1 MAAFAIEH
9 LTFTYPKAAAPAL
22 DDVSFSVREGEF
34 FLLCG
39 VSGGGKSTL
48 LRHLKSVL
56 TPYGTRSGQ
65 VLLDGKPLETWD
77 ARTQAQRIGFVLQQP
92 DDQLVTDKV
101 WHELAFG
108 LESLGTDTQTMRLR
122 VGEMASFFGIQ
133 TWFDRDV
140 DTLSGGQKQ
149 LLNLASVMAMH
160 PDVLVLDEP
169 TGQLDPIAAAEF
181 LHTVQR
187 LNRELGVTVIL
198 SEHRLEDALPMA
210 DRAAVLE
217 QGRLTALG
225 TPDAVARTLLQTGS
239 PFFAAMPTPVRVW
252 GGVGA
257 PGKCPLDIRAGRA
270 LLETLRPCP
279 LPAADTPAAAGD
291 GAPLLQLRECRFRYD
306 RDGAD
311 VLKGL
316 SLTVHAGELLAI
328 VGGNG
333 AGKSTA
339 LAVLAGQRRPYRGK
353 VLQKTK
359 RIAALCQEPRAMFV
373 KDTVRADLEDALRTL
388 SLPVAEQQP
397 RMDAAVAAM
406 ALSPLLE
413 RHPFDLSGGEQQR
426 AAIAKLLLAR
436 PDVLLLD
443 EPTKGMDAAFRA
455 SFGALLRALCAQGTA
470 VVLVSHDI
478 EFCAAYA
485 GRAALLFD
493 GQILSEGRTRAFFA
507 GNHFYTTAA
516 NRMAR
521 PWLPDAIL
529 CREVIEACRTHPEA
543 SRPTPVGADA
553 PPLQP
558 V

>member
-9 LTFTYPKAAAPAL
+9 LTFAYPKAAAPAL
-22 DDVSFSVREGEF
+22 NDISFSVREGEF

-56 TPYGTRSGQ
+56 TPYGTRSGR

-108 LESLGTDTQTMRLR
+108 LESLGTDAQTMRLR

-133 TWFDRDV
+133 TWFDRSV

-217 QGRLTALG
+217 QGRLAALG
-225 TPDAVARTLLQTGS
+225 TPDEVARALLERGS

-270 LLETLRPCP
+270 LLETLRPSP
-279 LPAADTPAAAGD
+279 LPAADVPAADD
-291 GAPLLQLRECRFRYD
+291 GAPLLQLRECWFRYD

-316 SLTVHAGELLAI
+316 SLTVRAGELLAI

-353 VLQKTK
+353 VLQKAK

-388 SLPVAEQQP
+388 SLPAAERQP

-455 SFGALLRALCAQGTA
+455 SFGALLRALCEQGTA

-485 GRAALLFD
+485 DRAALLFD

-543 SRPTPVGADA
+543 SHPTPDGADA
-553 PPLQP
+553 PSLQP

>member
-9 LTFTYPKAAAPAL
+9 LTFAYPKAAAPAL
-22 DDVSFSVREGEF
+22 NDISFSVREGEF

-65 VLLDGKPLETWD
+65 VLLDGKPLETWA

-108 LESLGTDTQTMRLR
+108 LESLGTDAQTMRLR

-133 TWFDRDV
+133 TWFDRSV

-187 LNRELGVTVIL
+187 LNRALGVTVIL
-198 SEHRLEDALPMA
+198 SAHRLEDSLPMA

-225 TPDAVARTLLQTGS
+225 TPDEVERALLERGS

-279 LPAADTPAAAGD
+279 LPATDTPADSD
-291 GAPLLQLRECRFRYD
+291 GAALLQLRECWFRYD

-311 VLKGL
+311 VLKEL
-316 SLTVHAGELLAI
+316 SLTVRAGELLAI

-353 VLQKTK
+353 VLQKAK

-388 SLPVAEQQP
+388 SLPAAERQP

-455 SFGALLRALCAQGTA
+455 SFGALLRALCEQGTA

-485 GRAALLFD
+485 DRAALLFD

-543 SRPTPVGADA
+543 SHPTPDGADA
-553 PPLQP
+553 PSLQP

>member
-9 LTFTYPKAAAPAL
+9 LTFAYPKAASPAL
-22 DDVSFSVREGEF
+22 DNVSFSVREGEF

-65 VLLDGKPLETWD
+65 VLLDGKSLEAWD

-108 LESLGTDTQTMRLR
+108 LESLGTDAQTMRLR

-133 TWFDRDV
+133 TWFDRSV

-225 TPDAVARTLLQTGS
+225 TPDEVARALLERGS

-270 LLETLRPCP
+270 LLETLRPSP
-279 LPAADTPAAAGD
+279 LPATDTRADSD
-291 GAPLLQLRECRFRYD
+291 GAPLLQLRECWFRYD

-316 SLTVHAGELLAI
+316 SLTVRAGELLAI

-339 LAVLAGQRRPYRGK
+339 LAVLAGHRRPYRGK
-353 VLQKTK
+353 VLQKAK

-388 SLPVAEQQP
+388 SLPAAERQP

-455 SFGALLRALCAQGTA
+455 SFGALLRALCEQGTA

-485 GRAALLFD
+485 DRAALLFD

-543 SRPTPVGADA
+543 SHPTPDGADA
-553 PPLQP
+553 PSLQP

>member
-9 LTFTYPKAAAPAL
+9 LTFAYPKAASPAL
-22 DDVSFSVREGEF
+22 DNVSFSVREGEF

-56 TPYGTRSGQ
+56 TPYGTRSGR

-108 LESLGTDTQTMRLR
+108 LESLGTDAQTMRLR

-133 TWFDRDV
+133 TWFDRSV

-187 LNRELGVTVIL
+187 LNRDLGVTVIL

-225 TPDAVARTLLQTGS
+225 TPDEVARALLERGS

-270 LLETLRPCP
+270 LLETLRPSP
-279 LPAADTPAAAGD
+279 LPATNTPADSD
-291 GAPLLQLRECRFRYD
+291 GAPLLQLRECWFRYD

-311 VLKGL
+311 VLKEL
-316 SLTVHAGELLAI
+316 SLTVRAGELLAI

-353 VLQKTK
+353 VLQKAK

-388 SLPVAEQQP
+388 SLPAAERQP

-455 SFGALLRALCAQGTA
+455 SFGALLRALCEQGTA

-485 GRAALLFD
+485 DRAALLFD

-543 SRPTPVGADA
+543 SHPTPDGADA
-553 PPLQP
+553 PSLQP

>member
-9 LTFTYPKAAAPAL
+9 LTFAYPKAASPAL
-22 DDVSFSVREGEF
+22 DNVSFSVREGEF

-56 TPYGTRSGQ
+56 TPYGTRSGR

-108 LESLGTDTQTMRLR
+108 LESLGTDAQTMRLR

-133 TWFDRDV
+133 TWFDRSV

-187 LNRELGVTVIL
+187 LNRELSVTVIL

-225 TPDAVARTLLQTGS
+225 TPDEVARALLERGS

-270 LLETLRPCP
+270 LLETLRPSP
-279 LPAADTPAAAGD
+279 LPAADVPAADD
-291 GAPLLQLRECRFRYD
+291 GAPLLQLRECWFRYD

-316 SLTVHAGELLAI
+316 SLTVRAGELLAI

-353 VLQKTK
+353 VLQKAK

-388 SLPVAEQQP
+388 SLPAAERQP

-455 SFGALLRALCAQGTA
+455 SFGALLRALCEQGTA

-485 GRAALLFD
+485 DRAALLFD

-543 SRPTPVGADA
+543 SHPTPDGADA
-553 PPLQP
+553 PSLQP

>member
-9 LTFTYPKAAAPAL
+9 LTFAYPKAASPAL
-22 DDVSFSVREGEF
+22 NDISFSVREGEF

-56 TPYGTRSGQ
+56 TPYGTRSGR

-108 LESLGTDTQTMRLR
+108 LESLGTDAQTMRLR

-133 TWFDRDV
+133 TWFDRSV

-225 TPDAVARTLLQTGS
+225 TPDEVARALLERGS

-270 LLETLRPCP
+270 LLETLRPSP
-279 LPAADTPAAAGD
+279 LPATNTPADSD
-291 GAPLLQLRECRFRYD
+291 GAPLLQLRECWFRYD

-316 SLTVHAGELLAI
+316 SLTVRAGELLAI

-353 VLQKTK
+353 VLQKAK

-388 SLPVAEQQP
+388 SLPAAERQP

-455 SFGALLRALCAQGTA
+455 SFGALLRALCEQGTA

-485 GRAALLFD
+485 DRAALLFD

-543 SRPTPVGADA
+543 SHPTPDGADA
-553 PPLQP
+553 PSLQP

>member
-9 LTFTYPKAAAPAL
+9 LTFAYPKAASPAL
-22 DDVSFSVREGEF
+22 NDISFSVREGEF

-56 TPYGTRSGQ
+56 TPYGTRSGR
-65 VLLDGKPLETWD
+65 VLLDGKPLETWA

-108 LESLGTDTQTMRLR
+108 LESLGTDAQTMRLR

-133 TWFDRDV
+133 TWFNRSV

-225 TPDAVARTLLQTGS
+225 TSDEVARALLERGS

-257 PGKCPLDIRAGRA
+257 PGKCPLDIRAGRT
-270 LLETLRPCP
+270 LLETLRPSP
-279 LPAADTPAAAGD
+279 LPATDTPADSD
-291 GAPLLQLRECRFRYD
+291 GAPLLQLRECWFRYD
-306 RDGAD
+306 QDGAD
-311 VLKGL
+311 VLKEL
-316 SLTVHAGELLAI
+316 SLTVRAGELLAI

-353 VLQKTK
+353 VLQKAK

-388 SLPVAEQQP
+388 SLPAAERQP

-455 SFGALLRALCAQGTA
+455 SFGALLRALCEQGTA

-485 GRAALLFD
+485 DRAALLFD

-543 SRPTPVGADA
+543 SHPTPDGADA
-553 PPLQP
+553 PSLQP

>member
-9 LTFTYPKAAAPAL
+9 LTFAYPKAASPAL
-22 DDVSFSVREGEF
+22 DNVSFSVREGEF

-65 VLLDGKPLETWD
+65 VLLDGKPLETWA

-108 LESLGTDTQTMRLR
+108 LESLGTGAQTMRLR

-133 TWFDRDV
+133 TWFDRSV

-210 DRAAVLE
+210 DRTAVLE

-225 TPDAVARTLLQTGS
+225 TPDEVARALLERGS

-270 LLETLRPCP
+270 LLETLRPSP
-279 LPAADTPAAAGD
+279 LPATDTPADSD
-291 GAPLLQLRECRFRYD
+291 GAPLLQLRECWFRYD
-306 RDGAD
+306 REGAD

-316 SLTVHAGELLAI
+316 SLTVRAGELLAI

-353 VLQKTK
+353 VLQKAK

-388 SLPVAEQQP
+388 SLPAAEQQP

-455 SFGALLRALCAQGTA
+455 SFGALLRALCEQGTA

-485 GRAALLFD
+485 DRAALLFD

-543 SRPTPVGADA
+543 SHPTPDGADA
-553 PPLQP
+553 PSLQP

>member
-9 LTFTYPKAAAPAL
+9 LTFAYPKAASPAL
-22 DDVSFSVREGEF
+22 DNVSFSVREGEF

-56 TPYGTRSGQ
+56 TPYGTRSGR

-108 LESLGTDTQTMRLR
+108 LESLGTDAQTMRLR

-133 TWFDRDV
+133 TWFDRSV

-225 TPDAVARTLLQTGS
+225 TPDEVARALMERDS

-279 LPAADTPAAAGD
+279 LPATDTPADSD
-291 GAPLLQLRECRFRYD
+291 GAPLLQLRECWFRYD

-316 SLTVHAGELLAI
+316 SLTVRAGELLAI

-353 VLQKTK
+353 VLQKAK
-359 RIAALCQEPRAMFV
+359 RIAALCQEPHAMFV

-388 SLPVAEQQP
+388 SLPAAERQP

-443 EPTKGMDAAFRA
+443 EPTKGMDAAFRT
-455 SFGALLRALCAQGTA
+455 SFGALLRALCEQGTA

-485 GRAALLFD
+485 DRAALLFD

-543 SRPTPVGADA
+543 SHPTPDGADA
-553 PPLQP
+553 PSLQP

>member
-9 LTFTYPKAAAPAL
+9 LTFAYPKAASPAL
-22 DDVSFSVREGEF
+22 DNVSFSVREGEF

-108 LESLGTDTQTMRLR
+108 LESLGTDAQTMRLR

-133 TWFDRDV
+133 TWFDRSV

-160 PDVLVLDEP
+160 PDLLVLDEP

-187 LNRELGVTVIL
+187 LNRDLGVTVIL

-225 TPDAVARTLLQTGS
+225 TSDEVARALLERGS

-270 LLETLRPCP
+270 LLETLRPSP
-279 LPAADTPAAAGD
+279 LPATNTPADSD
-291 GAPLLQLRECRFRYD
+291 GAPLLQLRECWFRYD

-316 SLTVHAGELLAI
+316 SLTVRAGELLAI

-353 VLQKTK
+353 VLQKAK

-373 KDTVRADLEDALRTL
+373 KDTVRADLEDALHML
-388 SLPVAEQQP
+388 SLPAAERQP
-397 RMDAAVAAM
+397 RMDAAVTAM

-426 AAIAKLLLAR
+426 AAIAKLLLTR

-485 GRAALLFD
+485 DRAALLFD

-543 SRPTPVGADA
+543 SHPTPDGADA
-553 PPLQP
+553 PSLQP

>member
-9 LTFTYPKAAAPAL
+9 LTFAYPKAASPAL
-22 DDVSFSVREGEF
+22 DNVSFSVREGEF

-56 TPYGTRSGQ
+56 TPYGTRSGR

-108 LESLGTDTQTMRLR
+108 LESLGTDAQTMRLR

-133 TWFDRDV
+133 TWFDRSV

-225 TPDAVARTLLQTGS
+225 TSDEVARALLERGS

-270 LLETLRPCP
+270 LLETLRPSP
-279 LPAADTPAAAGD
+279 LPATNTPADSD
-291 GAPLLQLRECRFRYD
+291 GAPLLQLRECWFRYD

-316 SLTVHAGELLAI
+316 SLTVRAGELLAI

-353 VLQKTK
+353 VLQKAK

-388 SLPVAEQQP
+388 SLPAAERQP

-455 SFGALLRALCAQGTA
+455 SFGALLRALCEQGTA

-485 GRAALLFD
+485 DRAALLFD

-543 SRPTPVGADA
+543 SHPTPDGADA
-553 PPLQP
+553 PSLQP

>member
-1 MAAFAIEH
+1 MAAFAVEH
-9 LTFTYPKAAAPAL
+9 LTFAYPKAVERAL

-56 TPYGTRSGQ
+56 TPYGTRSGR

-108 LESLGTDTQTMRLR
+108 LESLGTDAQTMRLR

-133 TWFDRDV
+133 TWFDRSV

-225 TPDAVARTLLQTGS
+225 TPDAVARALLERGS
-239 PFFAAMPTPVRVW
+239 PFFAAMPTPVRIW

-270 LLETLRPCP
+270 LLETLRPSP
-279 LPAADTPAAAGD
+279 LPAADVPAADD
-291 GAPLLQLRECRFRYD
+291 GAPLLRLRECWFRYD

-316 SLTVHAGELLAI
+316 SLTVRAGELLAI

-373 KDTVRADLEDALRTL
+373 KDTVRADLEDALHML
-388 SLPVAEQQP
+388 SLPAAERQP

-485 GRAALLFD
+485 DRAALLFD

-543 SRPTPVGADA
+543 SHPTPDGADA
-553 PPLQP
+553 PSLQP

>member
-1 MAAFAIEH
+1 MASFALEH
-9 LTFTYPKAAAPAL
+9 LTFAYPKANAPAL
-22 DDVSFSVREGEF
+22 DDVSFTVREGEF

-39 VSGGGKSTL
+39 ISGSGKSTL
-48 LRHLKSVL
+48 LRHLKTVL

-65 VLLDGKPLETWD
+65 VLLDGKPLESFD

-92 DDQLVTDKV
+92 DDQIVTDKV

-108 LESLGTDTQTMRLR
+108 LENLGTDPQMMRLR

-133 TWFDRDV
+133 AWFDRDV
-140 DTLSGGQKQ
+140 NTLSGGEKQ
-149 LLNLASVMAMH
+149 LLNLAAVMAMH

-169 TGQLDPIAAAEF
+169 TGQLDPIAASEF

-198 SEHRLEDALPMA
+198 SEHRLEEALPMA
-210 DRAAVLE
+210 DHVVVLE
-217 QGRLTALG
+217 QGHVTALG
-225 TPDAVARTLLQTGS
+225 TPDAVARALLAQNS
-239 PFFAAMPTPVRVW
+239 PFFSAMPTPVRIW

-257 PGKCPLDIRAGRA
+257 PGTCPLDIRAGRA
-270 LLETLRPCP
+270 LLRRLQPSVTPTDEPQNATGDTL
-279 LPAADTPAAAGD
+279 LS
-291 GAPLLQLRECRFRYD
+291 LRECWFRYD
-306 RDGAD
+306 RNGAD

-316 SLTVHAGELLAI
+316 TIEIRAGELLAI

-353 VLQKTK
+353 VQRKTE
-359 RIAALCQEPRAMFV
+359 RIAALCQDPRALFL
-373 KDTVRADLEDALRTL
+373 KDTVRTDLESALPT
-388 SLPVAEQQP
+388 AAQP
-397 RMDAAVAAM
+397 PRIDTAISAM
-406 ALSPLLE
+406 ALEPLLD

-426 AAIAKLLLAR
+426 AAIAKLLLAN
-436 PDVLLLD
+436 PEVLLLD
-443 EPTKGMDAAFRA
+443 EPTKGMDAAFKA
-455 SFGALLRALCAQGTA
+455 AFGALLQTLCKQGIA

-478 EFCAAYA
+478 EFCAAHA
-485 GRAALLFD
+485 DRAALLFD

-543 SRPTPVGADA
+543 SHPTMDGADA
-553 PPLQP
+553 PSSRPF
-558 V
+558 

>member
-9 LTFTYPKAAAPAL
+9 LTFAYPKAASPAL
-22 DDVSFSVREGEF
+22 NDISFSVREGEF

-56 TPYGTRSGQ
+56 TPYGTRSGR

-108 LESLGTDTQTMRLR
+108 LESLGTDAQTMRLR

-133 TWFDRDV
+133 TWFDRSV

-225 TPDAVARTLLQTGS
+225 TPDEVARALLERGS
-239 PFFAAMPTPVRVW
+239 PFFAAMPTPVCVW

-270 LLETLRPCP
+270 LLETLRPSP
-279 LPAADTPAAAGD
+279 LPATDVPAADD
-291 GAPLLQLRECRFRYD
+291 GAPLLQLRECWFRYD

-316 SLTVHAGELLAI
+316 SLTVRAGELLAI

-353 VLQKTK
+353 VLQKAK

-388 SLPVAEQQP
+388 SLPAAERQP

-455 SFGALLRALCAQGTA
+455 SFGALLRALCEQGTA

-485 GRAALLFD
+485 DRAALLFD

-543 SRPTPVGADA
+543 SHPTPDGADA
-553 PPLQP
+553 PSLQP

>member
-9 LTFTYPKAAAPAL
+9 LTFAYPKAASPAL
-22 DDVSFSVREGEF
+22 DNVSFSVREGEF

-56 TPYGTRSGQ
+56 TPYGTRSGR

-108 LESLGTDTQTMRLR
+108 LESLGTDAQTMRLR

-133 TWFDRDV
+133 TWFDRSV

-160 PDVLVLDEP
+160 PDLLVLDEP

-187 LNRELGVTVIL
+187 LNRDLGVTVIL

-225 TPDAVARTLLQTGS
+225 TPDEVARALLERGS

-270 LLETLRPCP
+270 LLETLRPSP
-279 LPAADTPAAAGD
+279 LPATDTRADSD
-291 GAPLLQLRECRFRYD
+291 GAPLLQLRECWFRYD
-306 RDGAD
+306 REGAD

-316 SLTVHAGELLAI
+316 SLTVRAGELLAI

-353 VLQKTK
+353 VLQKAK

-388 SLPVAEQQP
+388 SLPAAEQQP

-455 SFGALLRALCAQGTA
+455 SFGALLRALCEQGTA

-485 GRAALLFD
+485 DRAALLFD

-543 SRPTPVGADA
+543 SHPTPDGADA
-553 PPLQP
+553 PSLQP

>member
-9 LTFTYPKAAAPAL
+9 LTFAYPKAASPAL
-22 DDVSFSVREGEF
+22 NDISFSVREGEF

-56 TPYGTRSGQ
+56 TPYGTRSGR

-108 LESLGTDTQTMRLR
+108 LESLGTDAQTMRLR

-133 TWFDRDV
+133 TWFDRSV

-149 LLNLASVMAMH
+149 LLNLASMMAMH
-160 PDVLVLDEP
+160 PDLLVLDEP

-225 TPDAVARTLLQTGS
+225 TPDEVARALLERGS

-270 LLETLRPCP
+270 LLETLRPSP
-279 LPAADTPAAAGD
+279 LPAADVPAADD
-291 GAPLLQLRECRFRYD
+291 GAPLLQLRECWFRYD

-316 SLTVHAGELLAI
+316 SLTVRAGELLAI

-353 VLQKTK
+353 VLQKAK
-359 RIAALCQEPRAMFV
+359 RIAALCQEPRAMYV

-388 SLPVAEQQP
+388 SLPAAERQP

-455 SFGALLRALCAQGTA
+455 SFGALLRALCEQGTA

-485 GRAALLFD
+485 DRAALLFD

-543 SRPTPVGADA
+543 SHPTPDGADA
-553 PPLQP
+553 PSLQP

>member
-9 LTFTYPKAAAPAL
+9 LTFAYPKAVERAL

-56 TPYGTRSGQ
+56 TPYGTRSGR

-108 LESLGTDTQTMRLR
+108 LESLGTDAQTMRLR

-133 TWFDRDV
+133 TWFDRSV

-210 DRAAVLE
+210 DRVAVLE

-225 TPDAVARTLLQTGS
+225 TPDEVARALMERDS

-270 LLETLRPCP
+270 LLETLRPSP
-279 LPAADTPAAAGD
+279 LPAADVPAADD
-291 GAPLLQLRECRFRYD
+291 GAPLLQLRECWFRYD

-316 SLTVHAGELLAI
+316 SLTVRAGELLAI

-339 LAVLAGQRRPYRGK
+339 LAVLAGQRRSYRGK

-388 SLPVAEQQP
+388 SLPAAERQP

-455 SFGALLRALCAQGTA
+455 SFGALLRALCEQGTA

-485 GRAALLFD
+485 DRAALLFD

-543 SRPTPVGADA
+543 SHPTPDGADA
-553 PPLQP
+553 PSLQP

>member
-9 LTFTYPKAAAPAL
+9 LTFAYPKAASPAL
-22 DDVSFSVREGEF
+22 NDISFSVREGEF

-56 TPYGTRSGQ
+56 TPYGTRSGR

-108 LESLGTDTQTMRLR
+108 LESLGTDAQTMRLR

-133 TWFDRDV
+133 TWFDHSV

-149 LLNLASVMAMH
+149 LLNLASVIAMH

-210 DRAAVLE
+210 DRVAVLE

-225 TPDAVARTLLQTGS
+225 TPDEVARALLERGS

-270 LLETLRPCP
+270 LLETLRPSP
-279 LPAADTPAAAGD
+279 LPATDTPADSD
-291 GAPLLQLRECRFRYD
+291 GAPLLQLRECWFRYD

-316 SLTVHAGELLAI
+316 SLTVRAGELLAI

-353 VLQKTK
+353 VLQKAK

-388 SLPVAEQQP
+388 SLPAAERQP

-455 SFGALLRALCAQGTA
+455 SFGALLRALCEQGTA

-485 GRAALLFD
+485 DRAALLFD

-543 SRPTPVGADA
+543 SHPTPDGADA
-553 PPLQP
+553 PSLQP

>member
-9 LTFTYPKAAAPAL
+9 LTFAYPKAASPAL
-22 DDVSFSVREGEF
+22 DNVSFSVREGEF

-56 TPYGTRSGQ
+56 TPYGTRSGR

-108 LESLGTDTQTMRLR
+108 LESLGTDAQTMRLR

-133 TWFDRDV
+133 TWFDRSV

-187 LNRELGVTVIL
+187 LNRELSVTVIL

-225 TPDAVARTLLQTGS
+225 TPDEVARALLERGS

-270 LLETLRPCP
+270 LLETLRPSP
-279 LPAADTPAAAGD
+279 LPAADVPAADD
-291 GAPLLQLRECRFRYD
+291 GAPLLQLRECWFRYD

-316 SLTVHAGELLAI
+316 SLTVRAGELLAI

-339 LAVLAGQRRPYRGK
+339 LAALAGQRRPYRGK
-353 VLQKTK
+353 VLQKAK

-373 KDTVRADLEDALRTL
+373 KDTVRADLEDALHML
-388 SLPVAEQQP
+388 SLPAAERQP

-455 SFGALLRALCAQGTA
+455 SFGALLRALCEQGTA

-485 GRAALLFD
+485 DRAALLFD

-543 SRPTPVGADA
+543 SHPTPDGADA
-553 PPLQP
+553 PSLQP

>member
-9 LTFTYPKAAAPAL
+9 LTFAYPKAVERAL

-56 TPYGTRSGQ
+56 TPYGTRSGR

-108 LESLGTDTQTMRLR
+108 LESLGTDAQTMRLR

-133 TWFDRDV
+133 TWFDRSV

-225 TPDAVARTLLQTGS
+225 TPDEVARALLERGS

-279 LPAADTPAAAGD
+279 LPATDTPADSD
-291 GAPLLQLRECRFRYD
+291 GAPLLQLRECWFRYD

-316 SLTVHAGELLAI
+316 SLTVRAGELLAI

-353 VLQKTK
+353 VLQKAK

-388 SLPVAEQQP
+388 SLPAAERQP

-485 GRAALLFD
+485 DRAALLFD

-543 SRPTPVGADA
+543 SHPTPDGADA
-553 PPLQP
+553 PSLQP

>member
-9 LTFTYPKAAAPAL
+9 LTFAYPKAASPAL
-22 DDVSFSVREGEF
+22 DNVSFSVREGEF

-56 TPYGTRSGQ
+56 TPYGTRSGR

-108 LESLGTDTQTMRLR
+108 LESLGTDAQTMRLR

-133 TWFDRDV
+133 TWFDRSV

-187 LNRELGVTVIL
+187 LNRELSVTVIL

-225 TPDAVARTLLQTGS
+225 TPDEVARALLERGS

-270 LLETLRPCP
+270 LLETLRPSP
-279 LPAADTPAAAGD
+279 LPATDTPADSD
-291 GAPLLQLRECRFRYD
+291 GAALLQLRECWFRYD

-316 SLTVHAGELLAI
+316 SLTVRAGELLAI

-353 VLQKTK
+353 VLQKAK

-373 KDTVRADLEDALRTL
+373 KDTVRADLEDALHML
-388 SLPVAEQQP
+388 SLPAAERQP
-397 RMDAAVAAM
+397 RMDAAVTAM

-436 PDVLLLD
+436 SDVLLLD

-455 SFGALLRALCAQGTA
+455 SFGALLRALCEQGTA

-485 GRAALLFD
+485 DRAALLFD

-543 SRPTPVGADA
+543 SHPTPDGADA
-553 PPLQP
+553 PSLQP

>member
-9 LTFTYPKAAAPAL
+9 LTFAYPKAASPAL
-22 DDVSFSVREGEF
+22 DNVSFSVREGEF

-56 TPYGTRSGQ
+56 TPYGTRSGR

-108 LESLGTDTQTMRLR
+108 LESLGTDAQTMRLR

-133 TWFDRDV
+133 TWFDRSV

-160 PDVLVLDEP
+160 PDLLVLDEP

-187 LNRELGVTVIL
+187 LNRDLGVTVIL

-225 TPDAVARTLLQTGS
+225 TPDEVARALLERGS

-270 LLETLRPCP
+270 LLETLRPSP
-279 LPAADTPAAAGD
+279 LPATDTRADSD
-291 GAPLLQLRECRFRYD
+291 GAPLLQLRECWFRYD

-316 SLTVHAGELLAI
+316 SLTVRAGELLAI

-353 VLQKTK
+353 VLQKAK

-388 SLPVAEQQP
+388 SLPAAERQP

-455 SFGALLRALCAQGTA
+455 SFGALLRALCEQGTA

-485 GRAALLFD
+485 DRAALLFD

-543 SRPTPVGADA
+543 SHPTPDGADA
-553 PPLQP
+553 PSLQP

>member
-9 LTFTYPKAAAPAL
+9 LTFAYPKAASPAL
-22 DDVSFSVREGEF
+22 DNVSFSVREGEF

-56 TPYGTRSGQ
+56 TPYGTRSGR

-108 LESLGTDTQTMRLR
+108 LESLGTDAQTMRLR

-133 TWFDRDV
+133 TWFDRSV

-225 TPDAVARTLLQTGS
+225 TPDEVARALLERGS
-239 PFFAAMPTPVRVW
+239 PFFAAMLTPVRVW

-279 LPAADTPAAAGD
+279 LPATDTPADSD
-291 GAPLLQLRECRFRYD
+291 GAPLLQLRECWFRYD

-316 SLTVHAGELLAI
+316 SLTVRAGELLAI

-353 VLQKTK
+353 VLQKAK

-388 SLPVAEQQP
+388 SLPAAERQP

-443 EPTKGMDAAFRA
+443 EPTKGMDAAFRT
-455 SFGALLRALCAQGTA
+455 SFGALLRALCEQGTA

-485 GRAALLFD
+485 DRAALLFD

-543 SRPTPVGADA
+543 SHPTPDGADA
-553 PPLQP
+553 PSLQP

>member
-9 LTFTYPKAAAPAL
+9 LTFAYPKAASPAL
-22 DDVSFSVREGEF
+22 DNVSFSVREGEF

-56 TPYGTRSGQ
+56 TPYGTRSGR

-108 LESLGTDTQTMRLR
+108 LESLGTDAQTMRLR

-133 TWFDRDV
+133 TWFDRSV

-225 TPDAVARTLLQTGS
+225 TPDEVARALLERGS

-270 LLETLRPCP
+270 LLETLRPSP
-279 LPAADTPAAAGD
+279 LPAADVPAADD
-291 GAPLLQLRECRFRYD
+291 GAPLLQLRECWFRYD

-316 SLTVHAGELLAI
+316 SLTVRAGELLAI

-353 VLQKTK
+353 VLQKAK

-388 SLPVAEQQP
+388 SLPAAERQP

-455 SFGALLRALCAQGTA
+455 SFGALLRALCEQGTA

-485 GRAALLFD
+485 DRAALLFD

-543 SRPTPVGADA
+543 SHPTPDGADA
-553 PPLQP
+553 PSLQP

>member
-9 LTFTYPKAAAPAL
+9 LTFAYPKAASPAL
-22 DDVSFSVREGEF
+22 DNVSFSVREGEF

-56 TPYGTRSGQ
+56 TPYGTRSGR

-108 LESLGTDTQTMRLR
+108 LESLGTDAQTMRLR

-133 TWFDRDV
+133 TWFDRSV

-225 TPDAVARTLLQTGS
+225 TPDEVARALLERGS

-279 LPAADTPAAAGD
+279 LPATDTPADSD
-291 GAPLLQLRECRFRYD
+291 GAPLLQLRECWFRYD

-316 SLTVHAGELLAI
+316 SLTVRAGELLAI

-353 VLQKTK
+353 VLQKAK

-388 SLPVAEQQP
+388 SLPAAERQP

-485 GRAALLFD
+485 DRAALLFD

-543 SRPTPVGADA
+543 SHPTPDGADA
-553 PPLQP
+553 PSLQP

>member
-9 LTFTYPKAAAPAL
+9 LTFAYPKAASPAL
-22 DDVSFSVREGEF
+22 DNVSFSVREGEF

-56 TPYGTRSGQ
+56 TPYGTRSGR

-108 LESLGTDTQTMRLR
+108 LESLGTDAQTMRLR

-133 TWFDRDV
+133 TWFDRSV

-225 TPDAVARTLLQTGS
+225 TPDEVARALLERGS

-279 LPAADTPAAAGD
+279 LPAADVPAADD
-291 GAPLLQLRECRFRYD
+291 GAPLLQLRECWFRYD
-306 RDGAD
+306 QDGAD

-316 SLTVHAGELLAI
+316 SLTVRAGELLAI

-353 VLQKTK
+353 VLQKAK

-388 SLPVAEQQP
+388 SLPAAERQP

-455 SFGALLRALCAQGTA
+455 SFGALLRALCEQGTA

-485 GRAALLFD
+485 DRAALLFD

-543 SRPTPVGADA
+543 SHPTPDGADA
-553 PPLQP
+553 PSLQP

>member
-9 LTFTYPKAAAPAL
+9 LTFAYPKAASPAL
-22 DDVSFSVREGEF
+22 DNVSFSVREGEF

-108 LESLGTDTQTMRLR
+108 LESLGTDAQTMRLR

-133 TWFDRDV
+133 TWFDRSV

-225 TPDAVARTLLQTGS
+225 TPDEVARALLERGS

-270 LLETLRPCP
+270 LLETLRPSP
-279 LPAADTPAAAGD
+279 LPATNTPADSD
-291 GAPLLQLRECRFRYD
+291 GAPLLQLRECWFRYD

-316 SLTVHAGELLAI
+316 SLTVRAGELLAI

-353 VLQKTK
+353 VLQKAK

-388 SLPVAEQQP
+388 SLPAAERQP
-397 RMDAAVAAM
+397 RMDAAVTAM

-426 AAIAKLLLAR
+426 AAIAKLLLTR

-455 SFGALLRALCAQGTA
+455 SFGALLRALCEQGTA

-485 GRAALLFD
+485 DRAALLFD

-543 SRPTPVGADA
+543 SHPTPDGADA
-553 PPLQP
+553 PSLQP

>member
-9 LTFTYPKAAAPAL
+9 LTFAYPKAASPAL
-22 DDVSFSVREGEF
+22 DNVSFSVREGEF

-56 TPYGTRSGQ
+56 TPYGTRSGR

-108 LESLGTDTQTMRLR
+108 LESLGTDAQTMRLR

-133 TWFDRDV
+133 TWFDRSV

-225 TPDAVARTLLQTGS
+225 TPDEVARALLERGS

-270 LLETLRPCP
+270 LLETLRPSP
-279 LPAADTPAAAGD
+279 LPAADVPAADD
-291 GAPLLQLRECRFRYD
+291 GAALLQLRECWFRYD

-311 VLKGL
+311 VLKEL
-316 SLTVHAGELLAI
+316 SLTVRAGELLAI

-388 SLPVAEQQP
+388 SLPAAERQP

-455 SFGALLRALCAQGTA
+455 SFGALLRALCEQGTA

-485 GRAALLFD
+485 DRAALLFD

-543 SRPTPVGADA
+543 SHPTPDGADA
-553 PPLQP
+553 PSLQP

>member
-9 LTFTYPKAAAPAL
+9 LTFAYPKAASPAL
-22 DDVSFSVREGEF
+22 DNVSFSVREGEF

-65 VLLDGKPLETWD
+65 VLLDGKSLEAWD

-108 LESLGTDTQTMRLR
+108 LESLGTDAQTMRLR

-133 TWFDRDV
+133 TWFDRSV

-225 TPDAVARTLLQTGS
+225 TPDEVARALLERGS

-270 LLETLRPCP
+270 LLETLRPSP
-279 LPAADTPAAAGD
+279 LPATDTRADSD
-291 GAPLLQLRECRFRYD
+291 GAPLLQLRECWFRYD

-316 SLTVHAGELLAI
+316 SLTVRAGELLAI

-339 LAVLAGQRRPYRGK
+339 LAVLAGHRRPYRGK
-353 VLQKTK
+353 VLQKAK

-388 SLPVAEQQP
+388 SLPAAERQP

-455 SFGALLRALCAQGTA
+455 SFGALLRALCEQGTA

-485 GRAALLFD
+485 DRAALLFD

-543 SRPTPVGADA
+543 SHPTPAGADA
-553 PPLQP
+553 PSLQP

>member
-9 LTFTYPKAAAPAL
+9 LTFAYPKAVERAL

-56 TPYGTRSGQ
+56 TPYGTRSGR

-108 LESLGTDTQTMRLR
+108 LESLGTDAQTMRLR

-133 TWFDRDV
+133 TWFDRSV
-140 DTLSGGQKQ
+140 DTLSGGQNQ

-217 QGRLTALG
+217 QGRLTALS
-225 TPDAVARTLLQTGS
+225 TPDAVARALLERGS
-239 PFFAAMPTPVRVW
+239 PFFAAMPTPVRIW

-270 LLETLRPCP
+270 LLETLRPSP
-279 LPAADTPAAAGD
+279 LPAADVPAADD
-291 GAPLLQLRECRFRYD
+291 GAPLLRLRECWFRYD

-316 SLTVHAGELLAI
+316 SLTVRAGELLAI

-339 LAVLAGQRRPYRGK
+339 LAALAGQRRPYRGK

-373 KDTVRADLEDALRTL
+373 KDTVRADLEDALHML
-388 SLPVAEQQP
+388 SLPAAERQP

-455 SFGALLRALCAQGTA
+455 SFGALLRALCEQGTA

-485 GRAALLFD
+485 DRAALLFD

-543 SRPTPVGADA
+543 SHPTPDGADA
-553 PPLQP
+553 PSLQP

>member
-9 LTFTYPKAAAPAL
+9 LTFAYPKAAAPAL
-22 DDVSFSVREGEF
+22 NDISFSVREGEL
-34 FLLCG
+34 FLLWG
-39 VSGGGKSTL
+39 VSCGGKSTL

-108 LESLGTDTQTMRLR
+108 LESLGTDAQTMRLR

-133 TWFDRDV
+133 TWFDHSV

-225 TPDAVARTLLQTGS
+225 TPDEVARALLERGS

-252 GGVGA
+252 GSVGA

-270 LLETLRPCP
+270 LLETLRPSP
-279 LPAADTPAAAGD
+279 LPATDTPADSD
-291 GAPLLQLRECRFRYD
+291 GAPLLQLRECWFRYD

-316 SLTVHAGELLAI
+316 SLTVRAGELLAI

-353 VLQKTK
+353 VLQKAK

-388 SLPVAEQQP
+388 SLPAAERQP

-455 SFGALLRALCAQGTA
+455 SFGALLRALCEQGTA

-485 GRAALLFD
+485 DRAALLFD

-543 SRPTPVGADA
+543 SHPTPDGADA
-553 PPLQP
+553 PSLQP

>member
-9 LTFTYPKAAAPAL
+9 LTFAYPKAVERAL

-56 TPYGTRSGQ
+56 TPYGTRSGR

-108 LESLGTDTQTMRLR
+108 LESLGTDAQTMRLR

-133 TWFDRDV
+133 TWFDRSV

-210 DRAAVLE
+210 DRVAVLE

-225 TPDAVARTLLQTGS
+225 TPDEVARALMERDS

-257 PGKCPLDIRAGRA
+257 PDACPLDIRAGCA

-279 LPAADTPAAAGD
+279 LPAADVPAADD
-291 GAPLLQLRECRFRYD
+291 GAPLLQLRECWFRYD

-316 SLTVHAGELLAI
+316 SLTVRAGELLAI

-353 VLQKTK
+353 VLQKAK

-373 KDTVRADLEDALRTL
+373 KDSVRADLEDALRTL
-388 SLPVAEQQP
+388 SLPAAERQP

-455 SFGALLRALCAQGTA
+455 SFGALLRALCEQGTA

-485 GRAALLFD
+485 DRAALLFD

-543 SRPTPVGADA
+543 SHPTPGGADA
-553 PPLQP
+553 PSLQP

>member
-9 LTFTYPKAAAPAL
+9 LTFAYPKAASPAL
-22 DDVSFSVREGEF
+22 DNVSFSVREGEF

-56 TPYGTRSGQ
+56 TPYGTRSGR

-108 LESLGTDTQTMRLR
+108 LESLGTDAQTMRLR

-133 TWFDRDV
+133 TWFDRSV

-225 TPDAVARTLLQTGS
+225 TPDEVARALLERGS

-279 LPAADTPAAAGD
+279 LPAADVPAADD
-291 GAPLLQLRECRFRYD
+291 GAPLLQLRECWFRYD

-316 SLTVHAGELLAI
+316 SLTVRAGELLAI

-353 VLQKTK
+353 VLQKAK

-373 KDTVRADLEDALRTL
+373 KDSVRADLEDALRTL
-388 SLPVAEQQP
+388 SLPAAERQP

-455 SFGALLRALCAQGTA
+455 SFGALLRALCEQGTA

-485 GRAALLFD
+485 DRAALLFD

-543 SRPTPVGADA
+543 SHPTPDGADA
-553 PPLQP
+553 PSLQP

>member
-9 LTFTYPKAAAPAL
+9 LTFAYPKAVERAL

-56 TPYGTRSGQ
+56 TPYGTRSGR

-108 LESLGTDTQTMRLR
+108 LESLGTDAQTMRLR

-133 TWFDRDV
+133 TWFDRSV

-225 TPDAVARTLLQTGS
+225 TPDEVARALLERGS

-270 LLETLRPCP
+270 LLETLRPSP
-279 LPAADTPAAAGD
+279 LPATDTPADSD
-291 GAPLLQLRECRFRYD
+291 GAPLLQLRECWFRYD

-311 VLKGL
+311 VLKEL
-316 SLTVHAGELLAI
+316 SLTVRAGELLAI

-353 VLQKTK
+353 VLQKAK

-388 SLPVAEQQP
+388 SLPAAERQP

-455 SFGALLRALCAQGTA
+455 SFGALLRALCEQGTA

-485 GRAALLFD
+485 DRAALLFD

-543 SRPTPVGADA
+543 SHPTPDGADA
-553 PPLQP
+553 PSLQP

>member
-9 LTFTYPKAAAPAL
+9 LTFAYPKAASPAL
-22 DDVSFSVREGEF
+22 DNVSFSVREGEF

-56 TPYGTRSGQ
+56 TPYGTRSGR

-108 LESLGTDTQTMRLR
+108 LESLGTDAQTMRLR

-133 TWFDRDV
+133 TWFDRSV

-225 TPDAVARTLLQTGS
+225 TPDEVARALMERDS

-279 LPAADTPAAAGD
+279 LPATDTPADSD
-291 GAPLLQLRECRFRYD
+291 GAPLLQLRECWFRYD

-316 SLTVHAGELLAI
+316 SLTVRAGELLAI

-353 VLQKTK
+353 VLQKAK

-388 SLPVAEQQP
+388 SLPAAERQP

-443 EPTKGMDAAFRA
+443 EPTKGMDAAFRT
-455 SFGALLRALCAQGTA
+455 SFGALLRALCEQGTA

-485 GRAALLFD
+485 DRAALLFD

-543 SRPTPVGADA
+543 SHPTPDGADA
-553 PPLQP
+553 PSLQP

>member
-9 LTFTYPKAAAPAL
+9 LTFAYPKAASPAL
-22 DDVSFSVREGEF
+22 DNVSFSVREGEF

-108 LESLGTDTQTMRLR
+108 LESLGTDAQTMRLR

-133 TWFDRDV
+133 TWFDRSV

-210 DRAAVLE
+210 DRVAVLE

-225 TPDAVARTLLQTGS
+225 TPDEVARALLERGS

-270 LLETLRPCP
+270 LLETLRPSP
-279 LPAADTPAAAGD
+279 LPAADVPAADD
-291 GAPLLQLRECRFRYD
+291 GAPLLQLRECWFRYD

-311 VLKGL
+311 VLKEL
-316 SLTVHAGELLAI
+316 SLTVRAGELLAI

-353 VLQKTK
+353 VLQKAK

-388 SLPVAEQQP
+388 SLPAAERQP

-455 SFGALLRALCAQGTA
+455 SFGALLRALCEQGTA

-485 GRAALLFD
+485 DRAALLFD

-543 SRPTPVGADA
+543 SHPTPDGADA
-553 PPLQP
+553 PSLQP

>member
-9 LTFTYPKAAAPAL
+9 LTFAYPKAASPAL
-22 DDVSFSVREGEF
+22 DNVSFSVREGEF

-56 TPYGTRSGQ
+56 TPYGTRSGR

-108 LESLGTDTQTMRLR
+108 LESLGTDAQTMRLR

-133 TWFDRDV
+133 TWFDRSV

-210 DRAAVLE
+210 DRATVLE

-225 TPDAVARTLLQTGS
+225 TPDEVARALLERGS

-270 LLETLRPCP
+270 LLETLRPSP
-279 LPAADTPAAAGD
+279 LPATDTRADSD
-291 GAPLLQLRECRFRYD
+291 GAPLLQLRECWFRYD
-306 RDGAD
+306 REGAD

-316 SLTVHAGELLAI
+316 SLTVRAGELLAI

-353 VLQKTK
+353 VLQKAK

-388 SLPVAEQQP
+388 SLPAAEQQP

-455 SFGALLRALCAQGTA
+455 SFGALLRALCEQGTA

-485 GRAALLFD
+485 DRAALLFD

-543 SRPTPVGADA
+543 SHPTPDGADA
-553 PPLQP
+553 PSLQP

>member
-9 LTFTYPKAAAPAL
+9 LTFAYPKANAPAL
-22 DDVSFSVREGEF
+22 DDISLAVREGAF

-39 VSGGGKSTL
+39 VSGSGKSTL
-48 LRHLKSVL
+48 LRHLKTVL

-65 VLLDGKPLETWD
+65 VLLDGAPLESFD
-77 ARTQAQRIGFVLQQP
+77 AREQAQRVGFILQQP
-92 DDQLVTDKV
+92 DDQIVTDKV

-108 LESLGTDTQTMRLR
+108 LESLGTDAQTMRLR

-133 TWFDRDV
+133 DWFDRDV
-140 DTLSGGQKQ
+140 NTLSGGQKQ
-149 LLNLASVMAMH
+149 LLNLAAVMAMH
-160 PDVLVLDEP
+160 PDALVLDEP
-169 TGQLDPIAAAEF
+169 TGQLDPIAASEF
-181 LHTVQR
+181 LQNVQR
-187 LNRELGVTVIL
+187 INRELGVTVIL
-198 SEHRLEDALPMA
+198 SEHRLEEALPMA

-217 QGRLTALG
+217 QGRLTAVG
-225 TPDAVARTLLQTGS
+225 TPDEVARTLLETGS

-257 PGKCPLDIRAGRA
+257 PGVCPLDIRAGRA
-270 LLETLRPCP
+270 MLRQMQPSALPSAEKPAKNPGAALLS
-279 LPAADTPAAAGD
+279 
-291 GAPLLQLRECRFRYD
+291 LRECWFRYD

-316 SLTVHAGELLAI
+316 TMEVRAGEMLAI

-339 LAVLAGQRRPYRGK
+339 LAVLAQQRRPYRGK
-353 VLQKTK
+353 ALRKTE
-359 RIAALCQEPRAMFV
+359 RVAALCQDPRALFL
-373 KDTVRADLEDALRTL
+373 KDTVRADLERALPAPEHR
-388 SLPVAEQQP
+388 P
-397 RMDAAVAAM
+397 RMDAVVETM
-406 ALSPLLE
+406 ALSPILD

-426 AAIAKLLLAR
+426 AAIAKLLLSE

-443 EPTKGMDAAFRA
+443 EPTKGMDAAFKA
-455 SFGALLRALCAQGTA
+455 AFGALLKTLCAQGTA

-485 GRAALLFD
+485 DRAALLFD
-493 GQILSEGRTRAFFA
+493 GQLISEGPVRAFFA

-529 CREVIEACRTHPEA
+529 CREVIEACQTRPEA
-543 SRPTPVGADA
+543 SCPTADGADA
-553 PPLQP
+553 RSLQP
-558 V
+558 S

>member
-9 LTFTYPKAAAPAL
+9 LTFAYPKAASPAL
-22 DDVSFSVREGEF
+22 NDISFSVREGEF

-56 TPYGTRSGQ
+56 TPYGTRSGR

-108 LESLGTDTQTMRLR
+108 LESLGTDAQTMRLR

-133 TWFDRDV
+133 TWFDRSV

-187 LNRELGVTVIL
+187 LNRDLGVTVIL

-225 TPDAVARTLLQTGS
+225 TPDEVARALLERGS

-257 PGKCPLDIRAGRA
+257 PGKCPLDIRVGRA

-279 LPAADTPAAAGD
+279 LPAADVPAADD
-291 GAPLLQLRECRFRYD
+291 GAPLLQLRECWFRYD

-316 SLTVHAGELLAI
+316 SLTVRAGELLAI

-353 VLQKTK
+353 VLQKAK

-388 SLPVAEQQP
+388 SLPAAERQP

-455 SFGALLRALCAQGTA
+455 SFGALLRALCEQGTA

-485 GRAALLFD
+485 DRAALLFD

-543 SRPTPVGADA
+543 SHPTPDGADA
-553 PPLQP
+553 PSLQP